1 MFPGYANSNGAV
13 GFKTL
18 NTTQLSNGTH
28 TIVWVVSDNLGNSEG
43 IGSRFFTVQNGSSA
57 LTSADTVEAS
67 SMAVASAGESLGKSV
82 ESVSDV
88 PPDYSMVEVRKV
100 TSDDAKSE
108 IVFPEWLGE
117 IRLRSREA
125 EPIELRLASQFDDAP
140 AKYEGYVVV
149 GGRMRPLPIG
159 STLDT
164 RTGSFSWQPGPG
176 FIGRYEF
183 VFLRT
188 AESGIKTR
196 IPVEVKIVPKH
207 DRDSDDRR

>member
-1 MFPGYANSNGAV
+1 
-13 GFKTL
+13 
-18 NTTQLSNGTH
+18 
-28 TIVWVVSDNLGNSEG
+28 VSE
-43 IGSRFFTVQNGSSA
+43 
-57 LTSADTVEAS
+57 
-67 SMAVASAGESLGKSV
+67 
-82 ESVSDV
+82 V

-100 TSDDAKSE
+100 TSDDSKSE